1 VNNCCWQ
8 LWIPR
13 CLARPP
19 GTSARSS
26 SRTAT
31 RSKPNQYFSRRAAFL
46 GSVELLTSPCPKT
59 RLVLLL
65 GLNGNTFG
73 FVCPQP
79 TRAHHH
85 PIGGPAILLRPRSSS
100 NPCTRCRNINLLSIT
115 YALRP
120 PLRIRLTPG
129 GLTWPGKPWVYGER
143 VSHSFSRYSLWHNLS
158 STLQLSFRS
167 TFTALTMLPYHTNGP

>member
-1 VNNCCWQ
+1 MQSSLGSV
-8 LWIPR
+8 LSSALGFSPH
-13 CLARPP
+13 PP
-19 GTSARSS
+19 VSVYGTD
-26 SRTAT
+26 
-31 RSKPNQYFSRRAAFL
+31 QYFSRRAAFL
-46 GSVELLTSPCPKT
+46 GSVDSLTSPCPKT

-158 STLQLSFRS
+158 STLQLFFRS
-167 TFTALTMLPYHTNGP
+167 TFTALTMLPYHIREP